1 MPEWT
6 PVTKEAMKLKT
17 PFGLWAMLFL
27 WMSMAAPSAFA
38 RVYLVSVGITD
49 YSKFPTGPNESISN
63 LNLTVADARA
73 VAAVYAANASVDY
86 TLLLNE
92 KATTNR
98 ILRAIDKLYASAG
111 KQDVIVFFF
120 SGHGYPGGF
129 CAYDG
134 ELTYSKIR
142 KEISKSKCPNKVIIA
157 DACHAGGMRSDA
169 AASAT
174 SNQSQSVMQQANVM
188 LFLAS
193 RNTESSIE
201 NKQMGNG
208 MFTACLVA
216 GLKGDADVNGD
227 RIITAK
233 ELYNYVHRNVSNL
246 TKGRQ
251 HPVMWGKF
259 SDNMPVMKW

>member
-1 MPEWT
+1 
-6 PVTKEAMKLKT
+6 
-17 PFGLWAMLFL
+17 
-27 WMSMAAPSAFA
+27 MSMAAPSAFA

-49 YSKFPTGPNESISN
+49 YSQYPTGPNESISN

-73 VAAVYAANASVDY
+73 VAAVYQANASVDY

-92 KATTNR
+92 KATKDR
-98 ILRAIDKLYASAG
+98 ILRAINKLYASAG
-111 KQDVIVFFF
+111 RQDVIVFFF

-142 KEISKSKCPNKVIIA
+142 KEISKSKCPNKVVIA

-174 SNQSQSVMQQANVM
+174 TSPNQSAMKQANVM

-201 NKQMGNG
+201 SPQMANG
-208 MFTACLVA
+208 MFTSCLVA
-216 GLKGDADVNGD
+216 GLRGGADVNRD
-227 RIITAK
+227 RVITAQ
-233 ELYNYVHRNVSNL
+233 ELYNYVHQNVANL
-246 TKGRQ
+246 TQGRQ

-259 SDNMPVMKW
+259 SNNMPVMKWK